1 MGCLVGRGNNRGRFF
16 FGGGGGRTRLSDSGC
31 GGAVQTLA
39 VANQLF
45 LILSHFEVCKRD
57 EG

>member
-1 MGCLVGRGNNRGRFF
+1 MGCLVVEETIERDSRGKH
-16 FGGGGGRTRLSDSGC
+16 TRLSDSGC

>member
-1 MGCLVGRGNNRGRFF
+1 MGCLVVEETIERDSGE
-16 FGGGGGRTRLSDSGC
+16 RTRLSDSGC